1 MLPIGFLVLLAL
13 AFFLYDTWQEESF
26 DWSKFATTFRT
37 LNPFW
42 MAGSILFALSTYLGR
57 ALRWK
62 VLIHNQKPDASI
74 RRLFVATAIGFTAIV
89 LLGRPG
95 EMVRPYLIA
104 RKEKLSVS
112 SQVGA
117 WFLERLYDLLMA
129 LLIFG
134 VALVQVNSAT
144 VKAGEALTWVLRL
157 GGHAAGGLATVCI
170 MLLIVFGLFSGWA
183 ETRLR
188 QAAGAIPASFQKRV
202 QSMITSFI
210 QGIRSTSSPKA
221 VVQVVGYSI
230 LEWILIIGCYY
241 CLFLAIPQTAAFSL
255 LDVSIFVGFV
265 AFGSVVQIPG
275 VGGGP
280 QIVSVVILTQLF
292 RVSMEVASGV
302 ALLLW
307 VVSFAV
313 IVPFGLLLAV
323 HEGIRFSR
331 LSGLGEE
338 MGPFEA
344 VSSASGGV
352 DEGER
357 VEQGEQS

>member
-1 MLPIGFLVLLAL
+1 VLPVTFLALFAL
-13 AFFLYDTWQEESF
+13 AFFLFDTWREESF
-26 DWSKFATTFRT
+26 DWRKFAATFRT
-37 LNPFW
+37 LNPLW

-89 LLGRPG
+89 LFGRPG

-104 RKEKLSVS
+104 RKEELPVS

-144 VKAGEALTWVLRL
+144 VQAGEALTWVLRL
-157 GGHAAGGLATVCI
+157 GGHAAGALATVCI
-170 MLLIVFGLFSGWA
+170 VILAVFGLFSGWA

-188 QAAGAIPASFQKRV
+188 QAAGAVPASFQKRV
-202 QSMITSFI
+202 QSMISSFI
-210 QGIRSTSSPKA
+210 QGIRSTSSPAA
-221 VVQVVGYSI
+221 VAQVIGYSI

-241 CLFLAIPQTAAFSL
+241 CLFLAIPQTAALSL

-307 VVSFAV
+307 VVSFV
-313 IVPFGLLLAV
+313 IIVPFGLLLAV

-331 LSGLGEE
+331 LTGLGEE
-338 MGPFEA
+338 MGHLEA
-344 VSSASGGV
+344 VSAPAGADSTGA
-352 DEGER
+352 R
-357 VEQGEQS
+357 VEQGEQT